1 MLRCESLL
9 DQYICPSSLN
19 RWADNRMKGTAK
31 PWWRSLPNC
40 RSSITFTL
48 FLTASV
54 LIYWWVNGTLEC
66 KKGID
71 AKILDALLAAN
82 VKALELQS
90 LPGWETE
97 LWSAVWSLS
106 EQGSLATRQMWDKP
120 WLHTCSEGHGGAG
133 ADSAE
138 LLLVHSSHFLP
149 QVPEQCTS
157 TWLTVLPP
165 MASQE
170 DRTQDKG
177 ENFKLVFTQQ

>member
-31 PWWRSLPNC
+31 PWWRSLPIC

-106 EQGSLATRQMWDKP
+106 EQGSLFG
-120 WLHTCSEGHGGAG
+120 HTADLGQTMAAHLLWGARWG
-133 ADSAE
+133 WGWFSRAAPGTQ
-138 LLLVHSSHFLP
+138 LP
-149 QVPEQCTS
+149 
-157 TWLTVLPP
+157 LP
-165 MASQE
+165 ASGS
-170 DRTQDKG
+170 RTMHEHLAHRVAPNGFSRGQNSG
-177 ENFKLVFTQQ
+177 